1 VNLVETFRN
10 IFAIP
15 DLRKRIIFT
24 FLLLAVYRLGSHIPT
39 PGVDPVALSE
49 FFKAMSGGVF
59 GFLDLFSGGAL
70 RRLSVFALGIM
81 PYISASI
88 ILQLLTVVWPY
99 LEKLSKE
106 GEMGRRK
113 INQYT
118 RYGTIVLSIIQS
130 LGVAFWLKGQT
141 APGGAPLVPPHV
153 QDSLWGLGFP
163 IMTVLTLTTGTSF
176 IMWLGEQISERG
188 IGNGISLIIFAG
200 IVVGLP
206 SAVLTTIDDIR
217 TGNRSIF
224 AMLFLVVFM
233 VAVVAFVVFME
244 RAQRRI
250 PVQYAKRV
258 VGRKVYG
265 GANTYL
271 PLRVNTA
278 GVIPVIFAS
287 SILVIPQT
295 LAQMVKAPWMTAIGS
310 QIAMGQPLYYLLQ
323 VAGIIFFGYFYT
335 SIVFNPVDTADN
347 MRKYGGF
354 IPGIR
359 PGPRTKD
366 YINDVLTRITLAG
379 ALYLIVISL
388 IPEFMLTGIHLNHL
402 PWWLGGNFFE
412 RLPNW
417 MTNGLGVTF
426 YFGGT
431 SLLIVVGVAMDTVNQ
446 IESQLVM
453 RHYEGFTPR
462 SGRIKG
468 RRAW

>member
-1 VNLVETFRN
+1 MLQDSVKN
-10 IFAIP
+10 IFAVP
-15 DLRKRIIFT
+15 ELRKRVLFT
-24 FLLLAVYRLGSHIPT
+24 LGLLAVYRVGSHVTIP
-39 PGVDPVALSE
+39 GINKAALAVLAE
-49 FFKAMSGGVF
+49 QARNTMF
-59 GFLDLFSGGAL
+59 GLYDMFSGQN
-70 RRLSVFALGIM
+70 LSQMTVFALGIM

-118 RYGTIVLSIIQS
+118 RYGTIVLAIVQS
-130 LGVAFWLKGQT
+130 LGVAFWLRTQQ

-153 QDSLWGLGFP
+153 QDAMWGLGFP
-163 IMTVLTLTTGTSF
+163 ILTVLTLTTGTAF

-206 SAVLTTIDDIR
+206 AAVVGTVDDIR
-217 TGNRSIF
+217 TGERNLF
-224 AMLFLVVFM
+224 AMLFLVIFM
-233 VAVVAFVVFME
+233 VAVTAFVVFME

-295 LAQMVKAPWMTAIGS
+295 LATMVKAPWAQAIGN
-310 QIAMGQPLYYLLQ
+310 QMRMGEPLYYLLQ

-359 PGPRTKD
+359 PGKKTSD
-366 YINDVLTRITLAG
+366 YIDRVLTRITFVGSIYLA
-379 ALYLIVISL
+379 AVCIL
-388 IPEFMLTGIHLNHL
+388 PEFLISGIHVAQLPFGVGAALDSYLPIWFTEGMGLN
-402 PWWLGGNFFE
+402 
-412 RLPNW
+412 
-417 MTNGLGVTF
+417 F

-431 SLLIVVGVAMDTVNQ
+431 SLLIVVGVAMDTMNQ

-453 RHYEGFTPR
+453 RHYDGFMKK
-462 SGRIKG
+462 GRIRG
-468 RRAW
+468 RRG

>member
-1 VNLVETFRN
+1 LNLLETLRN
-10 IFAIP
+10 IFAIE
-15 DLRKRIIFT
+15 DLRKRVLFT
-24 FLLLAVYRLGSHIPT
+24 FALLAVYRLGSHIPT
-39 PGVDPVALSE
+39 PGVDPKALAE
-49 FFKAMSGGVF
+49 FFTAMSGSVF

-118 RYGTIVLSIIQS
+118 RYGTIALSIVQS
-130 LGVAFWLKGQT
+130 LGVAFWLRGQN

-153 QDSLWGLGFP
+153 QDAVWGLGFP
-163 IMTVLTLTTGTSF
+163 IMTILTLTTGTAF

-200 IVVGLP
+200 IVVNLP
-206 SAVLTTIDDIR
+206 HAVLTTINDIR
-217 TGNRSIF
+217 NGQHNLF

-233 VAVVAFVVFME
+233 VLVIAFVVFME

-265 GANTYL
+265 GSNTYL

-287 SILVIPQT
+287 SILVIPTT
-295 LAQMVKAPWMTAIGS
+295 LATMIKAPWAQAIVTQLRVGE
-310 QIAMGQPLYYLLQ
+310 PLYYILQ
-323 VAGIIFFGYFYT
+323 IVGIIFFGYFYT

-359 PGPRTKD
+359 PGKKTSD
-366 YINDVLTRITLAG
+366 YIDKVLTRITFVGSVYLA
-379 ALYLIVISL
+379 AVCIL
-388 IPEFMLTGIHLNHL
+388 PEFLISGVHVGQL
-402 PWWLGGNFFE
+402 PFGVGAALD
-412 RLPNW
+412 RALPLW
-417 MTNGLGVTF
+417 FTEGMGFQF

-431 SLLIVVGVAMDTVNQ
+431 SLLIVVGVAMDTIQQ

-453 RHYEGFTPR
+453 RHYDGFMKR
-462 SGRIKG
+462 GRIRG
-468 RRAW
+468 RRG

>member
-1 VNLVETFRN
+1 MKLVEAVRN

-15 DLRKRIIFT
+15 DLRKRVLFT
-24 FLLLAVYRLGSHIPT
+24 LALLAVYRLGSYVPT
-39 PGVDPVALSE
+39 PGVDPIALQE
-49 FFKAMSGGVF
+49 FFTAMSGGVV
-59 GFLDLFSGGAL
+59 GFLNLFSGGAL
-70 RRLSVFALGIM
+70 ERLSIFALGIM

-99 LEKLSKE
+99 LERLSKE
-106 GEMGRRK
+106 GELGRRK

-118 RYGTIVLSIIQS
+118 RYGTILLSIVQS
-130 LGVAFWLKGQT
+130 MGVAFWLRSQA
-141 APGGAPLVPPHV
+141 APGGAPLVPASV
-153 QDSLWGLGFP
+153 QDSLWGIGFP
-163 IMTVLTLTTGTSF
+163 LMTVITLTTGTTF

-200 IVVGLP
+200 IVVNLPGASWGL
-206 SAVLTTIDDIR
+206 VQDVR
-217 TGNRSIF
+217 TGERNLF
-224 AMLFLVVFM
+224 AILLLVVFM
-233 VAVVAFVVFME
+233 IAVVAFVVFME

-265 GANTYL
+265 GSNTYL

-287 SILVIPQT
+287 SILVLPQT
-295 LAQMVKAPWMTAIGS
+295 LAQMIQAPWTEAIAR
-310 QIAMGQPLYYLLQ
+310 QISWGEPIYYLFS
-323 VAGIIFFGYFYT
+323 VAGIIFFAFFYT

-359 PGPRTKD
+359 PGRKTSE
-366 YINDVLTRITLAG
+366 YIDRVLTRITTVG
-379 ALYLIVISL
+379 SLYLAAVSVL
-388 IPEFMLTGIHLNHL
+388 PEFLITGVHVAQL
-402 PWWLGGNFFE
+402 PFGVGAALDAWLPIWFTE
-412 RLPNW
+412 
-417 MTNGLGVTF
+417 GLGFQF

-431 SLLIVVGVAMDTVNQ
+431 SLLIVVGVAMDTVQQ

-453 RHYEGFTPR
+453 RHYDGFMKR
-462 SGRIKG
+462 GRVRG
-468 RRAW
+468 RRG

>member
-1 VNLVETFRN
+1 MNFVDAVRN
-10 IFAIP
+10 IFSIP

-24 FLLLAVYRLGSHIPT
+24 LALLAVYRLGSYVPT
-39 PGVDPVALSE
+39 PGIDATALRE
-49 FFKAMSGGVF
+49 FFTAVQSGVF
-59 GFLDLFSGGAL
+59 GFLNLFSGGAL
-70 RRLSVFALGIM
+70 ERLSIFALGIM

-106 GEMGRRK
+106 GELGRRK

-118 RYGTIVLSIIQS
+118 RYGTIVLSIVQS
-130 LGVAFWLKGQT
+130 LGVAFWLRNQT
-141 APGGAPLVPPHV
+141 SPGGAPLVPPHI
-153 QDSLWGLGFP
+153 QDAMWGIGFP
-163 IMTVLTLTTGTSF
+163 LMTVLTLTTGTTF

-200 IVVGLP
+200 IVVNLP
-206 SAVLTTIDDIR
+206 GAVFNTIESIR
-217 TGNRSIF
+217 GGQHSIF
-224 AMLFLVVFM
+224 GVLALLVFM
-233 VAVVAFVVFME
+233 VFVVAFVVYME

-258 VGRKVYG
+258 VGRRVYG

-287 SILVIPQT
+287 SILVLPQT
-295 LAQMVKAPWMTAIGS
+295 LAAMFKAPWTDAIS
-310 QIAMGQPLYYLLQ
+310 RQLQAGQPVYYLLYII
-323 VAGIIFFGYFYT
+323 GIIFFAYFYT

-359 PGPRTKD
+359 PGRKTSD
-366 YINDVLTRITLAG
+366 YIDRVLTRITLVGSIYLA
-379 ALYLIVISL
+379 AVCILPELILYGVRVAQ
-388 IPEFMLTGIHLNHL
+388 L
-402 PWWLGGNFFE
+402 PWIGTTLD
-412 RLPNW
+412 RALPAW
-417 MTNGLGVTF
+417 VTTGMGYQF

-431 SLLIVVGVAMDTVNQ
+431 SLLIVVGVAMDTIQQ

-453 RHYEGFTPR
+453 RHYDGFMKR
-462 SGRIKG
+462 GRIRG
-468 RRAW
+468 RRG

>member
-1 VNLVETFRN
+1 VNLLETLRN

-15 DLRKRIIFT
+15 DLRKRIFYT
-24 FLLLAVYRLGSHIPT
+24 FALLAVYRLGSHIPT
-39 PGVDPVALSE
+39 PGVDPVALGE
-49 FFKAMSGGVF
+49 FFKAMQGGVF

-118 RYGTIVLSIIQS
+118 RYGTIALSIVQS
-130 LGVAFWLKGQT
+130 LGVAFWLKAQA
-141 APGGAPLVPPHV
+141 APGGAPLVPTHV
-153 QDSLWGLGFP
+153 QDALWGIGFP

-200 IVVGLP
+200 IVVNLP
-206 SAVLTTIDDIR
+206 HAVFTTVEDIR
-217 TGNRSIF
+217 NGTHNLF
-224 AMLFLVVFM
+224 AMIFLVAFM
-233 VAVVAFVVFME
+233 ILVIAFVVFME

-265 GANTYL
+265 GSNTYL

-287 SILVIPQT
+287 SILVIPT
-295 LAQMVKAPWMTAIGS
+295 TIATMIKTPWAAAIGN
-310 QIAMGQPLYYLLQ
+310 QLKVGEPLYYLLQ
-323 VAGIIFFGYFYT
+323 VIGIIFFGYFYT

-359 PGPRTKD
+359 PGKKTSD
-366 YINDVLTRITLAG
+366 YIDRVLTRITFVGSVYLA
-379 ALYLIVISL
+379 AVCIL
-388 IPEFMLTGIHLNHL
+388 PEFLIAGVHVNQL
-402 PWWLGGNFFE
+402 PFGVGAALDQA
-412 RLPNW
+412 LPVWFTEGMGFN
-417 MTNGLGVTF
+417 F

-431 SLLIVVGVAMDTVNQ
+431 SLLIVVGVAMDTIQQ

-453 RHYEGFTPR
+453 RHYDGFMKR
-462 SGRIKG
+462 GRIRG
-468 RRAW
+468 RRG

>member
-1 VNLVETFRN
+1 LIQTLRN

-15 DLRKRIIFT
+15 DLRKRILFT
-24 FLLLAVYRLGSHIPT
+24 LALLAVYRLGSHVPT

-49 FFKAMSGGVF
+49 FFKAFQSGVF

-70 RRLSVFALGIM
+70 RRLSIFALGIM

-106 GEMGRRK
+106 GEMGRKK

-130 LGVAFWLKGQT
+130 LGVAFWLKAQS
-141 APGGAPLVPPHV
+141 APGGAPLVPVRV
-153 QDSLWGLGFP
+153 QDSLWGVGFP
-163 IMTVLTLTTGTSF
+163 LMTVLTLTTGTAF

-200 IVVGLP
+200 IVVNLP
-206 SAVLTTIDDIR
+206 HAAVGVIGDIHNGQHNILTVI
-217 TGNRSIF
+217 
-224 AMLFLVVFM
+224 FLVIFM
-233 VAVVAFVVFME
+233 VLVVAFVVFME

-258 VGRKVYG
+258 VGRRVYG
-265 GANTYL
+265 GSNTYL

-287 SILVIPQT
+287 SILVFPQT
-295 LAQMVKAPWMTAIGS
+295 IASMIKAPWSQAIAR
-310 QIAMGQPLYYLLQ
+310 QIGMGEPVYYFMQIL
-323 VAGIIFFGYFYT
+323 GILFFSYFYT

-359 PGPRTKD
+359 PGRKTSD
-366 YINDVLTRITLAG
+366 YIDRVLTRITFVG
-379 ALYLIVISL
+379 SLYLAAVSVL
-388 IPEFMLTGIHLNHL
+388 PEFLITGVHVGQL
-402 PWWLGGNFFE
+402 PFGVGAVLD
-412 RLPNW
+412 RALPVW
-417 MTNGLGVTF
+417 VTEGMGFQF

-431 SLLIVVGVAMDTVNQ
+431 SLLIVVGVAMDTIQQ

-453 RHYEGFTPR
+453 RHYDGFTKR
-462 SGRIKG
+462 GRIRG
-468 RRAW
+468 RRG

>member
-1 VNLVETFRN
+1 MNFLETLRN
-10 IFAIP
+10 IWSIE
-15 DLRKRIIFT
+15 DLRKRVLFT
-24 FLLLAVYRLGSHIPT
+24 FGLLAIYRLGSHIPT

-70 RRLSVFALGIM
+70 RRLSIFALGIM

-118 RYGTIVLSIIQS
+118 RYGTIALSIVQS
-130 LGVAFWLKGQT
+130 LGVAFWLKAQA
-141 APGGAPLVPPHV
+141 APGGAPLVPTHV
-153 QDSLWGLGFP
+153 QDALWGLGFP
-163 IMTVLTLTTGTSF
+163 IMTILTLTTGTSF
-176 IMWLGEQISERG
+176 IMWLGEQISDRG

-200 IVVGLP
+200 IVVNLP
-206 SAVLTTIDDIR
+206 QAVITTIADVR
-217 TGNRSIF
+217 NGQHNLF
-224 AMLFLVVFM
+224 AMLALVVFM
-233 VAVVAFVVFME
+233 IAVVAFVVFME

-265 GANTYL
+265 GSNTYL

-287 SILVIPQT
+287 SIMVIPQT
-295 LAQMVKAPWMTAIGS
+295 LATMSKIPWLTAIGN
-310 QIAMGQPLYYLLQ
+310 QIKVGEPLYYLLQ
-323 VAGIIFFGYFYT
+323 FVGIIFFGYFYT

-359 PGPRTKD
+359 PGK
-366 YINDVLTRITLAG
+366 
-379 ALYLIVISL
+379 
-388 IPEFMLTGIHLNHL
+388 
-402 PWWLGGNFFE
+402 
-412 RLPNW
+412 
-417 MTNGLGVTF
+417 
-426 YFGGT
+426 
-431 SLLIVVGVAMDTVNQ
+431 
-446 IESQLVM
+446 
-453 RHYEGFTPR
+453 
-462 SGRIKG
+462 
-468 RRAW
+468 

>member
-1 VNLVETFRN
+1 MLETLRN
-10 IFAIP
+10 IWAIE
-15 DLRKRIIFT
+15 DLRKRVLFT
-24 FLLLAVYRLGSHIPT
+24 FGLLAVYRLGSHIPT

-118 RYGTIVLSIIQS
+118 RYGTIALSIVQS
-130 LGVAFWLKGQT
+130 LGVAFWLKAQS
-141 APGGAPLVPPHV
+141 APGGAPLVPPSV

-200 IVVGLP
+200 IVVSLP
-206 SAVLTTIDDIR
+206 SAALGLVEDIR
-217 TGNRSIF
+217 TGQRNLF
-224 AMLFLVVFM
+224 AMLFLVLFM
-233 VAVVAFVVFME
+233 VAVIAFVVFME

-295 LAQMVKAPWMTAIGS
+295 LAGMIKTPWAQAIGN
-310 QIAMGQPLYYLLQ
+310 QMRVGEPLYYLLQ
-323 VAGIIFFGYFYT
+323 VIGIIFFGYFYT

-359 PGPRTKD
+359 PGRKTSD
-366 YINDVLTRITLAG
+366 YIDRVLTRITFIG
-379 ALYLIVISL
+379 SLYLAAVCIL
-388 IPEFMLTGIHLNHL
+388 PEFLIAGVHVGQIPFGIGARLDAWLPTWITTGMGFN
-402 PWWLGGNFFE
+402 
-412 RLPNW
+412 
-417 MTNGLGVTF
+417 F

-431 SLLIVVGVAMDTVNQ
+431 SLLIVVGVAMDTIQQV
-446 IESQLVM
+446 ESQLVM
-453 RHYEGFTPR
+453 RHYDGFMKR
-462 SGRIKG
+462 GRIRG
-468 RRAW
+468 RRG

>member
-24 FLLLAVYRLGSHIPT
+24 FMLLAVYRLGSHIPT

-70 RRLSVFALGIM
+70 SRLSVFALGIM

-118 RYGTIVLSIIQS
+118 RYGTIVLAIIQS
-130 LGVAFWLKGQT
+130 LGVAFWLKAQT

-163 IMTVLTLTTGTSF
+163 IMTVLTLTTGTAF

-206 SAVLTTIDDIR
+206 SAVIGTVEDIR
-217 TGNRSIF
+217 TNERSIF
-224 AMLFLVVFM
+224 AMLFLIVFM
-233 VAVVAFVVFME
+233 IAVVAFVVFME

-295 LAQMVKAPWMTAIGS
+295 LAQVIKAPWMTAIGN
-310 QIAMGQPLYYLLQ
+310 QISMGQPLYYLLQ
-323 VAGIIFFGYFYT
+323 VVGIIFFGYFYT

-359 PGPRTKD
+359 PGKKTSD
-366 YINDVLTRITLAG
+366 YIDRVLTRITFVGSVYLA
-379 ALYLIVISL
+379 AVCIL
-388 IPEFMLTGIHLNHL
+388 PEFLISGVRVAQLPFGVGAALDRFLPLWFTEGMGLN
-402 PWWLGGNFFE
+402 
-412 RLPNW
+412 
-417 MTNGLGVTF
+417 F

-431 SLLIVVGVAMDTVNQ
+431 SLLIVVGVAMDTINQ

-453 RHYEGFTPR
+453 RHYDGFMKR
-462 SGRIKG
+462 GRIRG
-468 RRAW
+468 RRG

>member
-1 VNLVETFRN
+1 VPNVVDTIRN
-10 IFAIP
+10 IWSIE
-15 DLRKRIIFT
+15 DLRRRVLFT
-24 FLLLAVYRLGSHIPT
+24 FALLAVYRLGSHIPT
-39 PGVDPVALSE
+39 PGVDPVALSQ
-49 FFKAMSGGVF
+49 FFEAMSGGVF
-59 GFLDLFSGGAL
+59 GFFDLFSGGAL
-70 RRLSVFALGIM
+70 SRLSIFALGIM

-118 RYGTIVLSIIQS
+118 RYGTIVLAIVQS
-130 LGVAFWLKGQT
+130 LGVAFWLRGQS
-141 APGGAPLVPPHV
+141 APGGAPLVPTHV
-153 QDSLWGLGFP
+153 RDALWGLGFP
-163 IMTVLTLTTGTSF
+163 IMTVITLTTGTAF

-206 SAVLTTIDDIR
+206 RAVVDIISGIR
-217 TGNRSIF
+217 TGERNIF
-224 AMLFLVVFM
+224 GMIFLVLFM
-233 VAVVAFVVFME
+233 IAVTAFVVFME

-265 GANTYL
+265 GSNTYL

-295 LAQMVKAPWMTAIGS
+295 IAGMIKQPWATSIGN
-310 QIAMGQPLYYLLQ
+310 QIRAGEPLYYLLQ
-323 VAGIIFFGYFYT
+323 VVGIVFFSYFYT

-359 PGPRTKD
+359 PGKRTSD
-366 YINDVLTRITLAG
+366 YIDRVLTRITFVG
-379 ALYLIVISL
+379 ALYLALVCI
-388 IPEFMLTGIHLNHL
+388 IPEFLIAGVHVGQLPFGVGAALDRALPVWFTEGMGLN
-402 PWWLGGNFFE
+402 
-412 RLPNW
+412 
-417 MTNGLGVTF
+417 F

-431 SLLIVVGVAMDTVNQ
+431 SLLIVVGVAMDTMNQ

-453 RHYEGFTPR
+453 RHYDGFMKK
-462 SGRIKG
+462 GRIRG
-468 RRAW
+468 RRG